1 MLADN
6 PGLFPMQCIILAII
20 SLSKRI
26 VACFKSRCH
35 NIMNYFDD
43 IEYIQRTIEYVE
55 SLNGNKVVA
64 LSIFPFDKA
73 FSWNEV
79 SSNLKPVDPEMI
91 EQKMKYIEQE
101 IGIKVYS
108 LYQTRQLAERIIY
121 YLSEEILS

>member
-1 MLADN
+1 
-6 PGLFPMQCIILAII
+6 
-20 SLSKRI
+20 
-26 VACFKSRCH
+26 
-35 NIMNYFDD
+35 MNYFDD